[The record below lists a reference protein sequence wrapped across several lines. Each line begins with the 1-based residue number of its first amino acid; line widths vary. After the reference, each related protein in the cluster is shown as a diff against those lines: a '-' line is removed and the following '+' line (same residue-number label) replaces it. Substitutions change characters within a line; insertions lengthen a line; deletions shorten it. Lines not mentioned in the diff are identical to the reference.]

1 MNKARCLTVFAGSAP
16 LQIRK
21 LPRTSKA
28 SFNPRE
34 LKDPLTTL
42 PGVGPALAGEAAR
55 IGLHTL
61 GDLLF
66 HFPSRHEDFTL
77 SRRVGEL
84 KWGEEATVRVRIE
97 KIGLQRTRRRN
108 LRLVKAM
115 VRDDT
120 GYMEAVWYNQD
131 YLAGSLGPGDE
142 LLLRGTYEGGGAS
155 VYKVR
160 SFEVLERA
168 GQGGAAP
175 GGTGETVALNGTGLH
190 TTGFVPVYPT
200 TEKIS
205 VKRLRGWLA
214 RVAPLA
220 ARLADP
226 LPPALRAELRL
237 PWRSDAVAA
246 MHFPENLAAF
256 ETARRRLI
264 FEELY
269 LMQVGLLSH
278 RRLFEKQRRG
288 AALAEVG
295 QLTRG
300 FIHSLPFKLTDDQ
313 FRVCEEISADLRRA
327 APMQRLLQGDVGA
340 GKTVVAVYTMLR
352 AVEGGRQAALMAPT
366 EVLAEQHYFSLG
378 RMLGGLDVRVGFF
391 SSRLKAGE
399 RARLLK
405 ELAGGSIDIAV
416 GTHALIQ
423 RDVDFKQL
431 SVVVVDEQHRFGVSQ
446 RDDLAEKATR
456 GGITPHVLHMT
467 ATPIPRTLALTLY
480 GDLEVSTID
489 AMPAGRQ
496 PVKTRLVSESQR
508 AGAYRFIRDQ
518 LDAGRQCYVVC
529 PLIEESE
536 AIEARAVETEA
547 ARLAAGDLKGCR
559 LAVLHGQMPAAD
571 KQEAMRRFAA
581 GEVQV
586 LVTTTVIEV
595 GVDVAN
601 ASVMMIEEADRF
613 GLAQLHQLRGRVGRG
628 AHESYCLLFGDA
640 RTEQA
645 ERRLEAMTSNADG
658 FALADIDLEIRG
670 EGQLFGA
677 RQSGLPDL
685 KLALLTRDRELLVRA
700 RREAGRLIGADPE
713 LRHPGNALLRDE
725 IQRVFGESVAWLR
738 RV

>member
-28 SFNPRE
+28 AFNPSE
-34 LKDPLTTL
+34 LGDPLTTL
-42 PGVGPALAGEAAR
+42 PGVGPALASHAAK

-84 KWGEEATVRVRIE
+84 KWGEEATVRVKIE
-97 KIGLQRTRRRN
+97 KISLQRTRRRN
-108 LRLVKAM
+108 LRLVKAL

-120 GYMEAVWYNQD
+120 GFMEAVWYNQD
-131 YLAGSLGPGDE
+131 YLAGQLGPGDE

-160 SFEVLERA
+160 TFELLEKA
-168 GQGGAAP
+168 GA
-175 GGTGETVALNGTGLH
+175 GLH

-220 ARLADP
+220 DQLADP
-226 LPPALRAELRL
+226 LPAALRAELRL

-246 MHFPENLAAF
+246 MHFPDSPADF
-256 ETARRRLI
+256 ETARRRLV

-278 RRLFEKQRRG
+278 RRLFEKQRQG
-288 AALAEVG
+288 MALSEVG
-295 QLTRG
+295 QLTRD

-313 FRVCEEISADLRRA
+313 FHVCEEISADLRRA
-327 APMQRLLQGDVGA
+327 VPMQRLLQGDVGS
-340 GKTVVAVYTMLR
+340 GKTVVAVYAMLR
-352 AVEGGRQAALMAPT
+352 AVESGKQAALMAPT
-366 EVLAEQHYFSLG
+366 EVLAEQHYFSLQ
-378 RMLGGLDVRVGFF
+378 RMLEGLDVKAGFF
-391 SSRLKAGE
+391 SSRLKPAE

-405 ELAGGSIDIAV
+405 ELADGSIDIAV
-416 GTHALIQ
+416 GTQALIQ
-423 RDVDFKQL
+423 QDVDFKQL

-480 GDLEVSTID
+480 GDLEVSTIF
-489 AMPAGRQ
+489 ALPAGRQ
-496 PVKTRLVSESQR
+496 PVKTRLVPESGR
-508 AGAYRFIRDQ
+508 AGAYSFIRDQ

-547 ARLAAGDLKGCR
+547 ARLAAGEFKGYR
-559 LAVLHGQMPAAD
+559 VAVLHGQMPAAD

-581 GEVQV
+581 GETQI

-685 KLALLTRDRELLVRA
+685 KLARLTRDQELLGLA
-700 RREAGRLIGADPE
+700 RREAAQLVAADPE
-713 LRHPGNALLRDE
+713 LRLPQNALLRDE
-725 IQRVFGESVAWLR
+725 TVRVFGDSVAWLR